1 MQTNSKVLAG
11 LHRPQQPQRERKFR
25 PLWVIPHSEPQDHQ
39 MNSEHN
45 IFKRNEEE
53 SLSVALRTELKTGEI
68 YLFLLKQK
76 KENNINRKICKNETY
91 TKN

>member
-11 LHRPQQPQRERKFR
+11 LHRPQQPQRERKFK
-25 PLWVIPHSEPQDHQ
+25 PLWVIPHSELENHQ

-45 IFKRNEEE
+45 ISKRNKEE

-76 KENNINRKICKNETY
+76 RKIM
-91 TKN
+91 